1 VATDA
6 TGAKDK
12 LSPYLA
18 ASVGLHVGLF
28 VVVALVP
35 ALLPASTTPS
45 WGSSTATGMKVG
57 LVSSLPGIDLPS
69 PPVVQ
74 EDAKPNRSETLN
86 PPEPAPKPEVKKAT
100 KADVQIP
107 SRGAKPTPKKEP
119 PSGPARTAA
128 SPPPP
133 AVAPNAIP
141 GAGGQIALPYGQAAG
156 SGGQATFGDANFG
169 VQYGWYVTNMTRAI
183 EEKWR
188 DSISANRGTSP
199 RVYLTFTLNRAGK
212 PSNLQVEESSGS
224 AALDASAQRAVLS
237 ASIPPLPAA
246 YTGSTV
252 DVRFYF
258 EYKR

>member
-1 VATDA
+1 MAPA
-6 TGAKDK
+6 GKER
-12 LSPYLA
+12 LSPFVA
-18 ASVGLHVGLF
+18 VSAGLHVGLV

-45 WGSSTATGMKVG
+45 WGSPTDKGTKVG
-57 LVSSLPGIDLPS
+57 LISSLPGIDLPS

-74 EDAKPNRSETLN
+74 ENAKPTNSETLN
-86 PPEPAPKPEVKKAT
+86 PPETAPKPEVKKPT
-100 KADVQIP
+100 PADIKIP
-107 SRGAKPTPKKEP
+107 QRGAKPTPKKAP
-119 PSGPARTAA
+119 PSGPTKTAA
-128 SPPPP
+128 APPPP
-133 AVAPNAIP
+133 PVATNAIP
-141 GAGGQIALPYGQAAG
+141 GTGGQIALPYGQQAG

-169 VQYGWYVTNMTRAI
+169 TQYGWYVTNMIRAI
-183 EEKWR
+183 EERWR
-188 DSISANRGTSP
+188 DSISAGRGTSP

-212 PSNLQVEESSGS
+212 PTNLQVEESSGS

>member
-1 VATDA
+1 VAPES
-6 TGAKDK
+6 KDR
-12 LSPYLA
+12 LTPFVAVSA
-18 ASVGLHVGLF
+18 GLHVGL
-28 VVVALVP
+28 VAVVALVP
-35 ALLPASTTPS
+35 ALLPASTKPS
-45 WGSSTATGMKVG
+45 WGSPTDTGTKVG
-57 LVSSLPGIDLPS
+57 LVSTLPGINLPS

-74 EDAKPNRSETLN
+74 ETAKPTNSETLN
-86 PPEPAPKPEVKKAT
+86 PPETAPKPEVKKPT
-100 KADVQIP
+100 KAAIQIP
-107 SRGAKPTPKKEP
+107 SRGAKPTPKKAP
-119 PSGPARTAA
+119 PSGPAKTVAA
-128 SPPPP
+128 PPPP

-141 GAGGQIALPYGQAAG
+141 GAGGQIALPYGQQAG

-169 VQYGWYVTNMTRAI
+169 AQYGWYVTNMIRAI

-188 DSISANRGTSP
+188 DNIPASRGTSP
-199 RVYLTFTLNRAGK
+199 RVYVTFTLNRAGK
-212 PSNLQVEESSGS
+212 PISLQVEESSGS